1 MLCDV
6 LHIRTA
12 ATSLA
17 SEPEIASLWIGAIMS
32 IIGTGIAVFLGAAG
46 VCVIVCAIQG
56 HAAVEPAPVT
66 RLSPRQPMP
75 SATELQRQSDRQQL
89 NRYFLQNWRDRPTR
103 PNFN

>member
-1 MLCDV
+1 M
-6 LHIRTA
+6 
-12 ATSLA
+12 
-17 SEPEIASLWIGAIMS
+17 EAIMS

-46 VCVIVCAIQG
+46 ICVIVCAIHG
-56 HAAVEPAPVT
+56 HAAVDPAPIT
-66 RLSPRQPMP
+66 QTLARQPMP